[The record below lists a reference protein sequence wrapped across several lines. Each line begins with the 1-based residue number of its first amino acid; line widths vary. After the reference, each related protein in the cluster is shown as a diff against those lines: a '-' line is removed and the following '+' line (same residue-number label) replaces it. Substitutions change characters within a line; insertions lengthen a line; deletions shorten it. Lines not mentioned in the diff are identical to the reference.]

1 LPPAIHRTVEETL
14 NALGGSQV
22 HLHRLNRASQLCQTR
37 WNIVDS
43 VVLSGDDEVVVV
55 FSELSRQLE
64 TYPAG
69 GARDERKLCVSHIR
83 WLPGGQAAKREIPSA
98 RTT

>member
-1 LPPAIHRTVEETL
+1 VRRCELPPAIHRSVEEML

-37 WNIVDS
+37 WNVVDS
-43 VVLSGDDEVVVV
+43 VVLSGDDEVETV

-69 GARDERKLCVSHIR
+69 GRR
-83 WLPGGQAAKREIPSA
+83 
-98 RTT
+98 